1 MTEKQEQKGVRATYR
16 PGRGEPKT
24 AEVFGRKVRAGETI
38 DLPAEFANKARGNPH
53 FSVEGEKTFGDDRQ
67 EAPAPEP
74 QEEASFVE
82 NQRAAHLEEYRTT
95 DPQQVDRIRRAREH
109 SQELAAAK
117 ASPDRDEPAAVGD
130 DDTDDAA
137 DEAGED
143 DDITS
148 MTVPE
153 LREYAQR
160 RNIDLGDAT
169 KKADIIKAID
179 AKAK

>member
-1 MTEKQEQKGVRATYR
+1 MTEKQEQAGVRATYR

-24 AEVFGRKVRAGETI
+24 AEVFGRKIRAGETI
-38 DLPAEFANKARGNPH
+38 DLPEEFANKARGNPN
-53 FSVEGEKTFGDDRQ
+53 FKIEGEASFGDDRQ
-67 EAPAPEP
+67 DAPEP
-74 QEEASFVE
+74 VPQNEASFEE
-82 NQRAAHLEEYRTT
+82 NQRAAHREEYGTD
-95 DPQQVDRIRRAREH
+95 DPQQVDRLRRARET
-109 SQELAAAK
+109 SLELAAAK
-117 ASPDRDEPAAVGD
+117 ASPDRDEPVVGD
-130 DDTDDAA
+130 DS
-137 DEAGED
+137 ED
-143 DDITS
+143 DDGEDVTS